1 MITDKL
7 ESSAHIYREQSLL
20 RELIVLTLRHIDG
33 DLLRFVPPLGNEG
46 QNQLDENLFT
56 GVIAH
61 PRVGILWSNPSS
73 SDCDEINSND
83 EQDLLFRSSH
93 LSLLQSGAQDA
104 ISLCAQCGLL
114 YSRISNFCSTVDNVE
129 YTCSVTQALSV
140 RMKDEL
146 EWYYSTLA
154 NLEGGLG
161 LPKKNAKSGRGMT
174 LRGLVVC
181 LPPIRDRLRSLAM
194 VAGGV
199 GIRNLRGG
207 KLLSAILSHSYDG
220 ESQHA
225 RLVQSVSAE
234 ISKPWYSMLHQ
245 WITQGS
251 LEDVH
256 SEFFVME
263 LSKQHECSM
272 SSGYFSWHRRFVL
285 VEGQIPRQIMTE
297 DVAREVLLVG
307 KGINFIRYCLMD
319 VDWQIDG
326 VKHPNDSDIEEG
338 KKEHG
343 YDFVTLSD
351 LEEYEDESRCIS
363 TLHDVI
369 TKSSIQIHRHILDSF
384 LNQHKLIAHLHAI
397 KRFLFLGQ
405 GDFVSSIVESLHQEF
420 RGRSSLAGIYSH
432 SLNSVLEGALG
443 TSNARFLPDFVL
455 ARLNM
460 KLMTGESHPDRYWM
474 GPPPKDEAE
483 DLIPWEDKEE
493 SIDPWNCICLEYVI
507 DSPLDAIVHTTAI
520 ESYHRVFMFLFRL
533 KRVEWML
540 NHSWRQSTTLNHAI
554 LIETKAGGADAP
566 HISAAA
572 GHSSFLLR
580 RMSSTR
586 QTMLHFI
593 SNMQNYLMFEVL
605 EDGWE
610 RLLYSINK
618 ATSLDGVI
626 SAHDSYLNEILVK
639 TLLSKHSGDD
649 QETSKGKSPEDL
661 LKKLLSIAL
670 RFGKFQDFIFGN
682 ALAALDKSA
691 HTRRLVDETSK
702 KGTWG
707 RKTVDEEEGRVFIY
721 LADAKLF
728 QYVEK
733 TTKDFDKA
741 LVRRTEINIFVYT
754 DYYCSRTFISM
765 TRDLY

>member
-1 MITDKL
+1 MTKVKL
-7 ESSAHIYREQSLL
+7 DSSAHIYFEQSLL
-20 RELIVLTLRHIDG
+20 RELIVLILRHING
-33 DLLRFVPPLGNEG
+33 VFFRFGEG
-46 QNQLDENLFT
+46 QNRMDENLFT

-61 PRVGILWSNPSS
+61 PRVGTLWSNPIG
-73 SDCDEINSND
+73 SDGDEVSVDD
-83 EQDLLFRSSH
+83 EQYLLFQSSH

-114 YSRISNFCSTVDNVE
+114 YSRISNFCSTIDNME
-129 YTCSVTQALSV
+129 YACSVTQALSV

-154 NLEGGLG
+154 NFEDGLG
-161 LPKKNAKSGRGMT
+161 LNQTTDAKSGRGMT

-181 LPPIRDRLRSLAM
+181 LPSVRDRLRSLAM
-194 VAGGV
+194 IADGV
-199 GIRNLRGG
+199 GIKNLRGG
-207 KLLSAILSHSYDG
+207 KLLSAVLSHSYG
-220 ESQHA
+220 ESQHS
-225 RLVQSVSAE
+225 RLVRSISAE
-234 ISKPWYSMLHQ
+234 VSKPWYAMLHQ

-285 VEGQIPRQIMTE
+285 VEGQIPKQIMTE
-297 DVAREVLLVG
+297 DVAKEVLLVG
-307 KGINFIRYCLMD
+307 KGINFVRYCLMD
-319 VDWQIDG
+319 VEWEIDG
-326 VKHPNDSDIEEG
+326 ENNQNDSDMFEEE
-338 KKEHG
+338 KKKHG
-343 YDFVTLSD
+343 YDFVTLID

-363 TLHDVI
+363 SLHDIV
-369 TKSSIQIHRHILDSF
+369 TKSSTQIHRHILDSL

-405 GDFVSSIVESLHQEF
+405 GDFVSSLVESLHQEF
-420 RGRSSLAGIYSH
+420 RGRTSLAGIYSH
-432 SLNSVLEGALG
+432 SLNSVLDESLA

-460 KLMTGESHPDRYWM
+460 NLMTDESDPDRYWM
-474 GPPPKDEAE
+474 GPPPKDESE

-493 SIDPWNCICLEYVI
+493 SIDPWDCVCLEYAI
-507 DSPLDAIVHTTAI
+507 DSPLDAIIHTTAI
-520 ESYHRVFMFLFRL
+520 ESYHRVFMYLFRM

-566 HISAAA
+566 HISNAA

-610 RLLYSINK
+610 RLLHSVNK
-618 ATSLDGVI
+618 ATTLDGVI

-639 TLLSKHSGDD
+639 
-649 QETSKGKSPEDL
+649 
-661 LKKLLSIAL
+661 
-670 RFGKFQDFIFGN
+670 
-682 ALAALDKSA
+682 
-691 HTRRLVDETSK
+691 V
-702 KGTWG
+702 
-707 RKTVDEEEGRVFIY
+707 
-721 LADAKLF
+721 
-728 QYVEK
+728 
-733 TTKDFDKA
+733 
-741 LVRRTEINIFVYT
+741 
-754 DYYCSRTFISM
+754 
-765 TRDLY
+765 